1 MHRKW
6 GNPLCGLLLA
16 ALCWTPVPV
25 WADDLF
31 KPGVTQSLSSDRRAT
46 QPGDTISIV
55 VLQAAE
61 SSTSLQSGTRR
72 STALSGQ
79 ITAGKLNESGQLGLG
94 NSFSGSGEVR
104 RTERFVTQM
113 SATITFVLP
122 NGDLR
127 IEGAQH
133 MLINGESTTV
143 EVRGRIRPTDI
154 DSDNRVAS
162 NRIADA
168 QINYNGKGFVSRSGK
183 PGPIQRIFSFL
194 GL

>member
-16 ALCWTPVPV
+16 ACCIPAAAR
-25 WADDLF
+25 ADDLF
-31 KPGVTQSLSSDRRAT
+31 KPGMTQSLSSDRRAT

-79 ITAGKLNESGQLGLG
+79 VSAGKLNESGQLGLG
-94 NSFSGSGEVR
+94 NSFSGSGEIR

-113 SATITFVLP
+113 SATITSVLP